1 MHLKICFITLSLL
14 IGSPTKDDFPISIR
28 RSNNGMEIKLFTEIV
43 VFRLYTTY
51 EVWFVMQSCLA
62 CINLLLE
69 LCIVHPTNLDS
80 PQLIFVDI
88 SSVVAAL

>member
-1 MHLKICFITLSLL
+1 
-14 IGSPTKDDFPISIR
+14 
-28 RSNNGMEIKLFTEIV
+28 MEIKLFTEIV

-51 EVWFVMQSCLA
+51 EVWFGMQSCLA

-69 LCIVHPTNLDS
+69 LCIVHPTDLDS